1 MARMSTRGTSQHTH
15 DEQSLQI
22 AGRHS
27 GMWGWFSG
35 IIVLALI
42 AVPLSAAFAFAT
54 NPRTQQ
60 LFAGRLSEATAG
72 GYQAFWW
79 VVTLL
84 LVALPILVG
93 YGVAKM
99 SGRALIIV
107 GAIVA
112 LFVIAIMV
120 LGQLFVF

>member
-1 MARMSTRGTSQHTH
+1 MSTRGTSQQSH
-15 DEQSLQI
+15 DEQTLQI

-54 NPRTQQ
+54 NPGTQQ
-60 LFAGRLSEATAG
+60 LFSGRLSEATQG

-107 GAIVA
+107 GAVVA
-112 LFVIAIMV
+112 LFVIAIMI

>member
-1 MARMSTRGTSQHTH
+1 MARMSTRGTSQQTH
-15 DEQSLQI
+15 DEQSLHI

-60 LFAGRLSEATAG
+60 LFGGRLSEATQG

-107 GAIVA
+107 GAVVA
-112 LFVIAIMV
+112 LFVIAIMI

>member
-1 MARMSTRGTSQHTH
+1 MSTRGTSQQTH
-15 DEQSLQI
+15 DEQSLHI
-22 AGRHS
+22 AERHR

-42 AVPLSAAFAFAT
+42 AVPLSASVAFAT

-60 LFAGRLSEATAG
+60 LFAGRLSEATTG

-99 SGRALIIV
+99 SSRALVIV
-107 GAIVA
+107 GAVVA
-112 LFVIAIMV
+112 LFVIAIMI

>member
-1 MARMSTRGTSQHTH
+1 MARMSTRGTSQQTH
-15 DEQSLQI
+15 DEQSLHI

-35 IIVLALI
+35 IIVLALV

-54 NPRTQQ
+54 NPQTQQ
-60 LFAGRLSEATAG
+60 LFGGRLSEATAG

-84 LVALPILVG
+84 LIALPILVG

-112 LFVIAIMV
+112 LFVIAIMI

>member
-1 MARMSTRGTSQHTH
+1 MSSRSSSRQPH
-15 DEQSLQI
+15 DEQALDI
-22 AGRHS
+22 GARHS
-27 GMWGWFSG
+27 GLWGWFSG

-54 NPRTQQ
+54 NPRSQQ
-60 LFAGRLSEATAG
+60 LFGGRLSEATTG

-79 VVTLL
+79 IVTLL
-84 LVALPILVG
+84 LLALPVLVG

>member
-1 MARMSTRGTSQHTH
+1 MSTRGTSQQTH
-15 DEQSLQI
+15 DEQSLHI

-35 IIVLALI
+35 IIVLALV

-54 NPRTQQ
+54 NPQTQQ
-60 LFAGRLSEATAG
+60 LFGGRLSEATAG

-84 LVALPILVG
+84 LIALPILVG

-112 LFVIAIMV
+112 LFVIAIMI